1 MSCLFC
7 LTKAIKYIIINNMP
21 RKSLKTN
28 IVVAENDSLD
38 DRKKEILLTIIK
50 LYLETGE
57 PVGSRTISKK
67 LGMSL
72 SSATIRNEMSD
83 LEELGY
89 IIKPHT
95 SAGRTPSD
103 KGYRLYVNNLIKE
116 KDDEIKNIKT
126 EMNARVDK
134 LEDMLKVVV
143 KTIASNTNY
152 AAMIAGPKVN
162 DSKIKYVQLSNL
174 ENNKVLV
181 VLVAEGNVVKTSI
194 VELDKIIDAKEI
206 LDLSMTLNNILSGVK
221 ASEIKSDKVAKEI
234 EKLKKNKKEIKTIVD
249 YVEKAFEEKQG
260 FENILTYGS
269 NNFFKYKEFA
279 ESGDIGSLVEAFEQ
293 KTELA
298 KIVDKANADSKE
310 TGLRVYIG
318 EESSVNA
325 MKDCSIVTANCDFGN
340 GMRGTIG
347 VVGPKRMD
355 YEKVLKTI
363 KTTMQSISRELE
375 VKND

>member
-1 MSCLFC
+1 
-7 LTKAIKYIIINNMP
+7 MP
-21 RKSLKTN
+21 KKSLKTN
-28 IVVAENDSLD
+28 LVVAKSDSLD

-95 SAGRTPSD
+95 SAGRIPSD
-103 KGYRLYVNNLIKE
+103 KGYRFYVNNLIQE
-116 KDDEIKNIKT
+116 KDDEIRNIKT

-152 AAMIAGPKVN
+152 AAMIAGPKVDN
-162 DSKIKYVQLSNL
+162 NKIKYVQLSNL
-174 ENNKVLV
+174 EQDKVLV

-194 VELDKIIDAKEI
+194 VELGKIIDAKEI
-206 LDLSMTLNNILSGVK
+206 LDLSMTLNSILSGVRV
-221 ASEIKSDKVAKEI
+221 SDVKGEKVSKEV
-234 EKLKKNKKEIKTIVD
+234 EKLKKNKKEIKIIID
-249 YVEKAFEEKQG
+249 NVEKAFEEKSD

-279 ESGDIGSLVEAFEQ
+279 ESGDIGTLVEAFEQ
-293 KTELA
+293 KAELA
-298 KIVDKANADSKE
+298 KIVDKANADSE
-310 TGLRVYIG
+310 ATGLRVYIG

-363 KTTMQSISRELE
+363 KNTMQSISRELE
-375 VKND
+375 VQDD

>member
-1 MSCLFC
+1 
-7 LTKAIKYIIINNMP
+7 MP
-21 RKSLKTN
+21 RKSTKKD
-28 IVVAENDSLD
+28 IVVAGNEALD

-67 LGMSL
+67 LGMTL

-83 LEELGY
+83 LEEEGY
-89 IIKPHT
+89 IVKPHT
-95 SAGRTPSD
+95 SAGRIPSD

-116 KDDEIKNIKT
+116 KDDEIKSIKT

-143 KTIASNTNY
+143 KTIAANTNY
-152 AAMIAGPKVN
+152 AAMIAGPSVN
-162 DSKIKYVQLSNL
+162 NSKIKYVQLSNL
-174 ENNKVLV
+174 EKYKVLV

-194 VELDKIIDAKEI
+194 VELDKVIDAKEI
-206 LDLSMTLNNILSGVK
+206 LDLSMTLNNILSGVRV
-221 ASEIKSDKVAKEI
+221 SDIRGDKVTKEV
-234 EKLKKNKKEIKTIVD
+234 EKLKKNKKEIKVIIDHIEDV
-249 YVEKAFEEKQG
+249 FEEKSD
-260 FENILTYGS
+260 FDNILTYGS

-279 ESGDIGSLVEAFEQ
+279 ESGNVGSLVEAFEQ
-293 KTELA
+293 KKELA
-298 KIVDKANADSKE
+298 KIVDKANADSEE

-363 KTTMQSISRELE
+363 KNTMQNISKELE
-375 VKND
+375 D

>member
-1 MSCLFC
+1 
-7 LTKAIKYIIINNMP
+7 MP
-21 RKSLKTN
+21 RKSTKN
-28 IVVAENDSLD
+28 DIVVAGNEALD

-67 LGMSL
+67 LGMTL

-83 LEELGY
+83 LEEEGY
-89 IIKPHT
+89 IVKPHT
-95 SAGRTPSD
+95 SAGRIPSD

-116 KDDEIKNIKT
+116 KDDEIKSIKT

-143 KTIASNTNY
+143 KTIAANTNY
-152 AAMIAGPKVN
+152 AAMIAGPSVN
-162 DSKIKYVQLSNL
+162 NSKIKYVQLSNL
-174 ENNKVLV
+174 ENYKVLV

-194 VELDKIIDAKEI
+194 VELDKAIDAKEI
-206 LDLSMTLNNILSGVK
+206 LDLSMTLNNILSGVRV
-221 ASEIKSDKVAKEI
+221 SDIRGDKVTKEV
-234 EKLKKNKKEIKTIVD
+234 EKLKKNKKEIKVIIDHIEDV
-249 YVEKAFEEKQG
+249 FEEKSD
-260 FENILTYGS
+260 FDNILTYGS

-279 ESGDIGSLVEAFEQ
+279 ESGNVGSLVEAFEQ
-293 KTELA
+293 KKELA
-298 KIVDKANADSKE
+298 KIVDKANADSEE

-363 KTTMQSISRELE
+363 KNTMQNISKELE
-375 VKND
+375 D

>member
-1 MSCLFC
+1 
-7 LTKAIKYIIINNMP
+7 MP
-21 RKSLKTN
+21 RKSTKKD
-28 IVVAENDSLD
+28 IVVAGNEALD

-67 LGMSL
+67 LGMTL

-83 LEELGY
+83 LEEEGY
-89 IIKPHT
+89 IVKPHT
-95 SAGRTPSD
+95 SAGRIPSD

-116 KDDEIKNIKT
+116 KDDEIKSIKT

-143 KTIASNTNY
+143 KTIAANTNY
-152 AAMIAGPKVN
+152 AAMIAGPSVN
-162 DSKIKYVQLSNL
+162 NSKIKYVQLSNL
-174 ENNKVLV
+174 ENYKVLV

-194 VELDKIIDAKEI
+194 VELDKVIDAKEI
-206 LDLSMTLNNILSGVK
+206 LDLSMTLNNILSGVR
-221 ASEIKSDKVAKEI
+221 ASDIRGDKVTKEV
-234 EKLKKNKKEIKTIVD
+234 EKLKKNKKEIKVIIDHIEDV
-249 YVEKAFEEKQG
+249 FEEKSD
-260 FENILTYGS
+260 FDNILTYGS

-279 ESGDIGSLVEAFEQ
+279 ESGNVGSLVEAFEQ
-293 KTELA
+293 KKELA
-298 KIVDKANADSKE
+298 KIVDKANADSEE

-363 KTTMQSISRELE
+363 KNTMQNISKELE
-375 VKND
+375 D

>member
-1 MSCLFC
+1 
-7 LTKAIKYIIINNMP
+7 MP
-21 RKSLKTN
+21 RKSTKKD
-28 IVVAENDSLD
+28 IVVAGNEALD

-67 LGMSL
+67 LGMTL

-83 LEELGY
+83 LEEEGY
-89 IIKPHT
+89 IVKPHT
-95 SAGRTPSD
+95 SAGRIPSD

-116 KDDEIKNIKT
+116 KDDEIKSIKT

-143 KTIASNTNY
+143 KTIAANTNY
-152 AAMIAGPKVN
+152 AAMIAGPSVN
-162 DSKIKYVQLSNL
+162 NSKIKYVQLSNL
-174 ENNKVLV
+174 ENYKVLV

-194 VELDKIIDAKEI
+194 VELDKVIDAKEI
-206 LDLSMTLNNILSGVK
+206 LDLSMTLNNILSGVRV
-221 ASEIKSDKVAKEI
+221 SDIRGDKVTKEV
-234 EKLKKNKKEIKTIVD
+234 EKLKKNKKEIKVIIDHIEDV
-249 YVEKAFEEKQG
+249 FEEKSD
-260 FENILTYGS
+260 FDNILTYGS

-279 ESGDIGSLVEAFEQ
+279 ESGNVGSLVEAFEQ
-293 KTELA
+293 KKELA
-298 KIVDKANADSKE
+298 KIVDKANADSEE

-363 KTTMQSISRELE
+363 KNTMQNISKELE
-375 VKND
+375 D

>member
-1 MSCLFC
+1 
-7 LTKAIKYIIINNMP
+7 MP
-21 RKSLKTN
+21 RKSIKNDT
-28 IVVAENDSLD
+28 VVANVDILD

-50 LYLETGE
+50 MYLDTGE

-67 LGMSL
+67 NGMSL

-89 IIKPHT
+89 IVKPHT
-95 SAGRTPSD
+95 SAGRIPSD
-103 KGYRLYVNNLIKE
+103 KGYRFYVNNLIKE
-116 KDDEIKNIKT
+116 KDSEIKNIKT

-152 AAMIAGPKVN
+152 AAMIAGPKV
-162 DSKIKYVQLSNL
+162 STTKIKYVQLSNL

-194 VELDKIIDAKEI
+194 VDLDRVIDAKEI
-206 LDLSMTLNNILSGVK
+206 LDLSMTLNNILSGEKV
-221 ASEIKSDKVAKEI
+221 SDIKGEKVTKEI
-234 EKLKKNKKEIKTIVD
+234 GKLKKNKKDITIIIDHIEDAFIEKTNFD
-249 YVEKAFEEKQG
+249 
-260 FENILTYGS
+260 NILTYGS

-279 ESGDIGSLVEAFEQ
+279 ENGDIGSLVEAFEQ
-293 KTELA
+293 KKDLA
-298 KIVDKANADSKE
+298 RIVDKANEDSEE
-310 TGLRVYIG
+310 TGLKVYIG
-318 EESSVNA
+318 EESPVNT

-340 GMRGTIG
+340 GMKGTIG

-363 KTTMQSISRELE
+363 KNTMQNISKELE
-375 VKND
+375 G

>member
-1 MSCLFC
+1 
-7 LTKAIKYIIINNMP
+7 MP
-21 RKSLKTN
+21 RKSTKKD
-28 IVVAENDSLD
+28 IVVAGNEALD

-67 LGMSL
+67 LGMTL

-83 LEELGY
+83 LEEEGY
-89 IIKPHT
+89 IVKPHT
-95 SAGRTPSD
+95 SAGRIPSD

-116 KDDEIKNIKT
+116 KDDEIKSIKT

-143 KTIASNTNY
+143 KTIAANTNY
-152 AAMIAGPKVN
+152 AAMIAGPSVN
-162 DSKIKYVQLSNL
+162 NSKIKYVQLSNL
-174 ENNKVLV
+174 ENYKVLV

-194 VELDKIIDAKEI
+194 VELDKVIDAKEI
-206 LDLSMTLNNILSGVK
+206 LDLSMTLNNILSGVRV
-221 ASEIKSDKVAKEI
+221 SDIRGDKVTKEV
-234 EKLKKNKKEIKTIVD
+234 EKLKKNKKEIKVIIDHIEDV
-249 YVEKAFEEKQG
+249 FEEKSD
-260 FENILTYGS
+260 FDNILTYGS

-279 ESGDIGSLVEAFEQ
+279 ESGNVGSLVEALEQ
-293 KTELA
+293 KNELA
-298 KIVDKANADSKE
+298 KIVDKANADSEE

-363 KTTMQSISRELE
+363 KNTMQNISKELE
-375 VKND
+375 D

>member
-1 MSCLFC
+1 
-7 LTKAIKYIIINNMP
+7 MP
-21 RKSLKTN
+21 RKSLKMN
-28 IVVAENDSLD
+28 ILVVENDALD
-38 DRKKEILLTIIK
+38 ERKKEILLTIIK

-83 LEELGY
+83 LEEQGF

-95 SAGRTPSD
+95 SAGRIPSD
-103 KGYRLYVNNLIKE
+103 KGDRFYVNNLIKE
-116 KDDEIKNIKT
+116 KDDEIRNIKT

-134 LEDMLKVVV
+134 IENMLKVVV
-143 KTIASNTNY
+143 KTIASSTNY

-194 VELDKIIDAKEI
+194 VELDKIIDAKEM
-206 LDLSMTLNNILSGVK
+206 LDLSMTLNNVLSGVK
-221 ASEIKSDKVAKEI
+221 ASEIKSDKVVKEI
-234 EKLKKNKKEIKTIVD
+234 EGLKKNQKEIRIIVD
-249 YVEKAFEEKQG
+249 YMEKAFEEKSD

-279 ESGDIGSLVEAFEQ
+279 EGGDIGSLVEAFEQ
-293 KTELA
+293 KKELA
-298 KIVDKANADSKE
+298 KIMDKANADSEE
-310 TGLRVYIG
+310 TGLKVYIG

-325 MKDCSIVTANCDFGN
+325 MKDCSIVTANCGFGN
-340 GMRGTIG
+340 GMRDTIG
-347 VVGPKRMD
+347 GVGPKRRD

-363 KTTMQSISRELE
+363 KNTMQNISRELE
-375 VKND
+375 VKDD